1 MARAPEAEDQLV
13 ENMKALG
20 FTATDAKAYLAL
32 VKNSPATGYELATR
46 SGVPRSAIYGVLKRL
61 EALGLVN
68 PIQDKPVRY
77 VPLAPERLHHL
88 LTTRFRRSL
97 DELKGGLEH
106 LAGQRKQAATWT
118 VHGYN
123 AMLEQAEGLIVN
135 AKSSVYASMWGREA
149 ARLAPQLIDAQ
160 SRGVKV
166 VLFSFNALDPSYG
179 QVLSYEIAE
188 AELES
193 YWQHKVI
200 LVADQQRALVGG
212 AEDMD
217 NNRAVVTDE
226 PALVEMAV
234 SNLVLDITL
243 LGQRKGLDVSEVV
256 THLTK
261 MLAPVEELAH
271 ILES

>member
-88 LTTRFRRSL
+88 LSTRFRRSL

-106 LAGQRKQAATWT
+106 LAGQRKQAVTWT
-118 VHGYN
+118 VHGYS

-149 ARLAPQLIDAQ
+149 GRLAPQLVDAQ
-160 SRGVKV
+160 QRGVKV
-166 VLFSFNALDPSYG
+166 VLFSFNALDPELG
-179 QVLSYEIAE
+179 QVLSYEIDE
-188 AELES
+188 SELES

-212 AEDMD
+212 AEDID

-243 LGQRKGLDVSEVV
+243 LGQRKELDVSEVV